1 MLCQGETGVLPGSEI
16 HFKQT
21 GSQMYRLFYSVN
33 CCGHYYCEYGYR
45 IRRKHMDCLLLLSVE
60 KGQLRLHY
68 QGQRYLAQPGD
79 IVLLDGTHPQYYD
92 TPDYAEFYWLHIA
105 GVNSFDLCEYLT
117 SLHGSVLHRTANNK
131 NAAALVRQVVFQFST
146 NQVIHNAEQSQMLHQ
161 IICGLIADGQP
172 AGGTLAELD
181 DPVQRAVK
189 YIQEN
194 LGADLS
200 LRKIAETVHLSPSHL
215 NRLFREGLGHSVHEY
230 IVLMRMDRAKYLL
243 KITDMPIKQIAAQVG
258 YRSESS
264 FTGAFTEKIGISP
277 RKFRASPLG

>member
-16 HFKQT
+16 HFNQT

-146 NQVIHNAEQSQMLHQ
+146 NQAIHNAEQSQMLHQ

-181 DPVQRAVK
+181 DPGR
-189 YIQEN
+189 
-194 LGADLS
+194 LGALRTRIHRPDADGP
-200 LRKIAETVHLSPSHL
+200 RKIFAENHRYADQADRRPG
-215 NRLFREGLGHSVHEY
+215 RL
-230 IVLMRMDRAKYLL
+230 
-243 KITDMPIKQIAAQVG
+243 
-258 YRSESS
+258 
-264 FTGAFTEKIGISP
+264 
-277 RKFRASPLG
+277 PLGIQLHRCLY